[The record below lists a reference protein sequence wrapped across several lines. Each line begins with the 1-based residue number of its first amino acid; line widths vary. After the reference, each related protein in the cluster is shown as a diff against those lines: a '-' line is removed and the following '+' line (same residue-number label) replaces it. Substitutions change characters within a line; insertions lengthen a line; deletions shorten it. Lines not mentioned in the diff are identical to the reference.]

1 MLKASELKEKL
12 VEELREEEKKLS
24 QKVFKLRMEAAT
36 GQLTNP
42 KLIQAARRDLAR
54 VKTVIRAKVL
64 RGDK

>member
-24 QKVFKLRMEAAT
+24 QRVFKLRMEVAT

-42 KLIQAARRDLAR
+42 KAVSAARRDLAR
-54 VKTVIRAKVL
+54 VKTIIRAKVL
-64 RGDK
+64 RGEK